1 MRFVKRTF
9 DPGTTHERRESN
21 KEHRE
26 RRETFQ
32 AALEAT
38 RDTLERIYMSNQ
50 VLEFCWPWDEKPTEA
65 NTYTLDVI
73 GILKP
78 GADDRTAMRA
88 LQSWCAEIAK
98 CPGIKLEDAP
108 DVQDVNTALLSLVD
122 SHVLFDADS
131 FSVEDADFPDDV

>member
-1 MRFVKRTF
+1 MVE
-9 DPGTTHERRESN
+9 PGTPHERRESN

-32 AALEAT
+32 ATLEAT
-38 RDTLERIYMSNQ
+38 HDTLERSYMSNQ
-50 VLEFCWPWDEKPTEA
+50 VLDFCWLWDEKPTEA
-65 NTYTLDVI
+65 NTYKLDVI

-88 LQSWCAEIAK
+88 LQAWCAEIAK
-98 CPGIKLEDAP
+98 CPGITLEDAP
-108 DVQDVNTALLSLVD
+108 EVQDQYTALLSLVD

-131 FSVEDADFPDDV
+131 FSVDDADFPDDV